1 MGGRTAVAG
10 RQLRPLAAFRG
21 QVPEARFSRH
31 HRGQAAAD
39 VGDREA
45 PTRRVLLGPTL
56 APGPAPPLSILRR
69 LLGSARGGD
78 PSLPS
83 SPSRSPAPG
92 ERGEERLPTPKHR
105 QPPPPTDQRFRMSAR
120 LRPSPHGPS
129 PWGARRGC
137 LSAPRRVKAC
147 LGAGADKGGPGGC
160 CLSHGRRR
168 ARHKR
173 PERSWVELGVERAT
187 LGLPKAP

>member
-10 RQLRPLAAFRG
+10 RQLRPLAAFRR

-45 PTRRVLLGPTL
+45 LTRRVLLGPTL
-56 APGPAPPLSILRR
+56 APGPAP
-69 LLGSARGGD
+69 LG
-78 PSLPS
+78 PTL
-83 SPSRSPAPG
+83 APG
-92 ERGEERLPTPKHR
+92 VGQRRRPLPTLLTLQVSGSRRAGRGAAAPPPRKHR

-137 LSAPRRVKAC
+137 LSAPRRMKAC